1 MLAELSFSFS
11 LIGLIETWINN
22 YSDHSMDFHLPGY
35 TFISQP
41 TKLKAEGVDAFIH
54 DDINFHIRDDLS
66 FSTDECEMLWVEVAF
81 LFVCLFVRISFL
93 TIQPSLT
100 LVSKNYAH
108 VISTYELSV
117 VFGYLEAVGT
127 STPVGS
133 TQIFLLIRLCLCHC
147 QKNIISQLSSFKL
160 PKTCKSW
167 KREKKKTLFYQEW
180 NVFSLLQLSI
190 R

>member
-66 FSTDECEMLWVEVAF
+66 FSTDECEMLWVEIAF
-81 LFVCLFVRISFL
+81 LFVCLFVCSNFLSNNTTILNFSIEELRTRHINIRIKCRVWLFGGCRNFDSCWEHSDFSFNP
-93 TIQPSLT
+93 TMPVSLSEKHHLPT
-100 LVSKNYAH
+100 
-108 VISTYELSV
+108 
-117 VFGYLEAVGT
+117 
-127 STPVGS
+127 
-133 TQIFLLIRLCLCHC
+133 
-147 QKNIISQLSSFKL
+147 FKL
-160 PKTCKSW
+160 
-167 KREKKKTLFYQEW
+167 
-180 NVFSLLQLSI
+180 
-190 R
+190 